1 MNATLT
7 DSDADST
14 MSPGWGQHP
23 GTISRNLYAEN
34 TSLLQAHTINNTD
47 FTETTNTLDCK
58 QSHVYS
64 SCNMFSSI
72 PSYR

>member
-14 MSPGWGQHP
+14 MSPGWAQHP

-34 TSLLQAHTINNTD
+34 TYTYTNTD